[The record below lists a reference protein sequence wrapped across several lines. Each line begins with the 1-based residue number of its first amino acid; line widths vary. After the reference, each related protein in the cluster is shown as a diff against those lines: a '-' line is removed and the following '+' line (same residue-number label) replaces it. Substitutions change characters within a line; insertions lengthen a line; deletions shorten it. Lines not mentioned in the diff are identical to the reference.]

1 MTKAEKTKQF
11 IIEQAAPLFNE
22 KGIAGTSIDDV
33 LKATKLAKGC
43 LYNHFESKEAL
54 SHAAVDYLM
63 QKVCG
68 KTSALVAAATTA
80 KEKLFAIMDT
90 YKTPLSPVISG
101 GCPVLN
107 FGVESD
113 DGCPVIKDKIK
124 TAVQNSIQLISGIIT
139 KGKANKEFSK
149 DFDADGFAL
158 KMFTILEGGIM
169 VCRVTNSN
177 AQMKTLITTLKS
189 EIESYAIN

>member
-43 LYNHFESKEAL
+43 LYNHFENKEAL
-54 SHAAVDYLM
+54 SHAAVDYLL
-63 QKVCG
+63 QKICG
-68 KTSALVAAATTA
+68 KTTALVASAATA
-80 KEKLFAIMDT
+80 KEKLFAVMDT
-90 YKTPLSPVISG
+90 YKNPLSTPIAG

-107 FGVESD
+107 FAVESD

-124 TAVQNSIQLISGIIT
+124 TAVQNSLQLISGIIK
-139 KGKANKEFSK
+139 KGKAAKEFSSN
-149 DFDADGFAL
+149 FNADEFAL
-158 KMFTILEGGIM
+158 KMFSTLEGGIM
-169 VCRVTNSN
+169 ICRVSNSN
-177 AQMKTLITTLKS
+177 VHMKTLINSLKS
-189 EIESYAIN
+189 EIDSYSTS

>member
-11 IIEQAAPLFNE
+11 IIEKAAPIFNE

-63 QKVCG
+63 QKICG
-68 KTSALVAAATTA
+68 KTQALVGTANTA
-80 KEKLFAIMDT
+80 KEKLFVVLDS
-90 YKTPLSPVISG
+90 YKTPLSPTVAG

-107 FGVESD
+107 FAVESD

-124 TAVQNSIQLISGIIT
+124 TAIQNSIQLISGII
-139 KGKANKEFSK
+139 KEGKANKEFSK
-149 DFDADGFAL
+149 DFDADEFAL
-158 KMFTILEGGIM
+158 KMFSTLEGGMI
-169 VCRVTNSN
+169 VCRISNSN
-177 AQMKTLITTLKS
+177 TPMKTLITSLKN
-189 EIESYAIN
+189 EIESYTVE

>member
-1 MTKAEKTKQF
+1 MTKAERTKQF

-22 KGIAGTSIDDV
+22 KGVAGTSIDDV

-63 QKVCG
+63 KKVCN
-68 KTSALVAAATTA
+68 KTSAVVASAGTA

-90 YKTPLSPVISG
+90 YKNPTNSLVSG
-101 GCPVLN
+101 GCPVIN
-107 FGVESD
+107 FGAESD

-124 TAVQNSIQLISGIIT
+124 TAVQNSIQLITGIIK
-139 KGKANKEFSK
+139 KGKVDKEFSK
-149 DFDADGFAL
+149 DLDTDEFAL
-158 KMFTILEGGIM
+158 RMFTLLEGGILI
-169 VCRVTNSN
+169 CRVTSN
-177 AQMKTLITTLKS
+177 NTPMKTLISSLKN
-189 EIESYAIN
+189 EIELYSP

>member
-1 MTKAEKTKQF
+1 MTKAERTKQF
-11 IIEQAAPLFNE
+11 IIEQAAPIFNE

-43 LYNHFESKEAL
+43 LYSHFENKEAL

-63 QKVCG
+63 QTVCG
-68 KTSALVAAATTA
+68 KTSALVAAADTA
-80 KEKLFAIMDT
+80 KEKLFAVIDT
-90 YKTPLSPVISG
+90 YKTPLTPAVSG

-124 TAVQNSIQLISGIIT
+124 TAVQNSIRLITGII
-139 KGKANKEFSK
+139 KNGIANKEFSK
-149 DFDADGFAL
+149 DFNADEFAL
-158 KMFTILEGGIM
+158 KMFTLLEGGILI
-169 VCRVTNSN
+169 CRVTNSN
-177 AQMKTLITTLKS
+177 VQMKTLIGTLKS
-189 EIESYAIN
+189 EIESYAIK